1 MAKIENAQNIYR
13 IEEIMEAAD
22 AVMLMRSV
30 LTFALPMEKM
40 FLAQKSIIAKC
51 NKVKKKIDV
60 TPT

>member
-1 MAKIENAQNIYR
+1 MAKIENAQNIYH

-22 AVMLMRSV
+22 AVMLMRSA

-51 NKVKKKIDV
+51 NKVKKNGV